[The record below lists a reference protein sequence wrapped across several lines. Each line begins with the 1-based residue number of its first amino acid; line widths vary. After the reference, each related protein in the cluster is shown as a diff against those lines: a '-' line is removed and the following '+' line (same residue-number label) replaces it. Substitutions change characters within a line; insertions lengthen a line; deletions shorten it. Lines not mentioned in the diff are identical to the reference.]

1 MSLSL
6 RLRYFALGTV
16 ATLGAL
22 VSGVAPQ
29 LQADLTPLTWKNQQA
44 IAQSFST
51 SDLRKYAE
59 AYLEIYGGNRM
70 ENLLLEVEE
79 LTGEKTDWEVRCD
92 DSGSIRKLGNREA
105 IRKVRTYC
113 NETLPALIED
123 IIPRSTFNRISNRLE
138 NDPALRTTIFDL
150 MTEILNER

>member
-1 MSLSL
+1 MSLPL
-6 RLRYFALGTV
+6 RLRYFALGSLVTI
-16 ATLGAL
+16 GSIAL
-22 VSGVAPQ
+22 GVAPQ
-29 LQADLTPLTWKNQQA
+29 LEAKLTPLSWQQQA
-44 IAQSFST
+44 IAQTFSQ

-59 AYLEIYGGNRM
+59 AYLAIYGGNRM
-70 ENLLLEVEE
+70 ETLLLEVEE

-105 IRKVRTYC
+105 ISKVRTYC

-138 NDPALRTTIFDL
+138 NDPALRATIFDL
-150 MTEILNER
+150 MTEILSGR